1 MKVNQREWLRKDF
14 HYDNVFFSFLTLF
27 VISTGEGWPQV
38 LWDSIEA
45 TEENKVGFR
54 VVKPQN
60 KKRGDFETAT
70 RALSKTTTSQFPSFT
85 LSSLLFFRFSS

>member
-1 MKVNQREWLRKDF
+1 MELFKGKFYYCTDSSVLTKDECVGSYLSYDTRYRVKVNQREWLRKDF

-45 TEENKVGFR
+45 TEEDKAGF
-54 VVKPQN
+54 K
-60 KKRGDFETAT
+60 AIYI
-70 RALSKTTTSQFPSFT
+70 ALA
-85 LSSLLFFRFSS
+85 